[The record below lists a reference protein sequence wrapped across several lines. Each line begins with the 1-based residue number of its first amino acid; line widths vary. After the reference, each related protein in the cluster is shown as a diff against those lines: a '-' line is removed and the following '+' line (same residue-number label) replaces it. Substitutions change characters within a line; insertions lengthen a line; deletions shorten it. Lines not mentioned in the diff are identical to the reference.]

1 MHSVKP
7 ETVIPVYLDCM
18 NENKGRVL
26 TDVRIKVTSSKD
38 EEPDQDLLWEISLS
52 VCSQIAYL

>member
-26 TDVRIKVTSSKD
+26 TDVRIKVTSKD
-38 EEPDQDLLWEISLS
+38 EEPDQDLLLEISLS